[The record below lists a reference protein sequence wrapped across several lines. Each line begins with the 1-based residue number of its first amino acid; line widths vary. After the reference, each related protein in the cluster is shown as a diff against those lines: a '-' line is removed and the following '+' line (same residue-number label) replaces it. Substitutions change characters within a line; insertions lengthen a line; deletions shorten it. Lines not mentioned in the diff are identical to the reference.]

1 MSSLPSVSCRS
12 CSLPLSLVLLTDCC
26 LVAKS
31 CLTLCDH
38 MHARLP
44 CPSPSPRVYSNSC
57 LLSQWCYL
65 TTHPLLPPLLHL
77 PSIFPSISVFS
88 ELALH
93 IRWPKNWSFS
103 NRPFSEYSGLIS
115 FRIDWFDFLAVQRT
129 LKSLLQHHSL
139 KALILWLSVFFMDQL
154 SHLYMTAG
162 KTIHSFNYMD
172 LCCLMSL
179 LFNMLSRFVIA
190 FLPRSKRLLTS
201 WRQSPSAVILEP
213 KKIKSVTTFTLPLLF
228 AMKWW
233 A

>member
-1 MSSLPSVSCRS
+1 MSYLPSVSCHS

-44 CPSPSPRVYSNSC
+44 CPSLSPRVYSNSC

-103 NRPFSEYSGLIS
+103 NRPFSVYSGFIS

-129 LKSLLQHHSL
+129 LKTRNYKTPRGEHRQNSLRHKSQQDP
-139 KALILWLSVFFMDQL
+139 LWPTSQNIRN
-154 SHLYMTAG
+154 
-162 KTIHSFNYMD
+162 K
-172 LCCLMSL
+172 
-179 LFNMLSRFVIA
+179 
-190 FLPRSKRLLTS
+190 SKNKQMGPNET
-201 WRQSPSAVILEP
+201 
-213 KKIKSVTTFTLPLLF
+213 
-228 AMKWW
+228 
-233 A
+233 